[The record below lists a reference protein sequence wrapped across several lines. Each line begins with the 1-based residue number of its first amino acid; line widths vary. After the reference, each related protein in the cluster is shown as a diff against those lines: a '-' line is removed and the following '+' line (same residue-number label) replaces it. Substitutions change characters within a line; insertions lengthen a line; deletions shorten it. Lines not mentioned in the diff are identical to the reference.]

1 MYNVKLYEHVCTG
14 ASVTVVSQDSLRC

>member
-1 MYNVKLYEHVCTG
+1 MYNAKLYEHVCTG